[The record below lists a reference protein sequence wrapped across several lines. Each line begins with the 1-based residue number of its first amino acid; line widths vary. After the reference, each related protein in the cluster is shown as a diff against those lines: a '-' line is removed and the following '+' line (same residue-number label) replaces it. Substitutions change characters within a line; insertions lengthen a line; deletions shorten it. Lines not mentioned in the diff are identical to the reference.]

1 MDNILETQRLAHEVI
16 ERLEEASVQQFMTDS
31 KTYRGRLQNEH
42 TIDRY
47 LTRLDKESQKLIEL
61 YEDKDG
67 QRQKAI
73 DSLSKPSISLDEF
86 YEQLGQIKDHHQK
99 YPNEPIEAPEF
110 EFMRNMNQQDYEEDD
125 NMEEAEDNNLFSGE
139 ENLGRYVDLNELH
152 AEYLNLKGVD
162 RLDYIPYLDRFDR
175 FTDPKVYPINLK
187 SNNDYRLYLDH
198 LHNYLQ
204 GFFRRAK
211 PLEDVALLEQNA
223 KLEFEEGWNQGG
235 NEYIK
240 AEDASGLFCK
250 ACQKLFTKQTV
261 YDAHLKGKKH
271 VKAQE
276 KLNQENNNNDDG
288 TIKMDRRKKTAWM
301 EALITAYMKTLDTIR
316 TESKANV
323 ERKQALTD
331 RERTHEQDQEDI
343 EIQDESDDDDD
354 EDRIYNPLKLPLGWD
369 GKPIPYWLYK
379 LHGLGVEYP
388 CEICGNY
395 VYMGRKAF
403 DKHFQEWR
411 HAHGMRCLGLPN
423 SRQFHEITKIDDAYA
438 LNEKLKSQSV
448 KTDVK
453 AENMEEYEDD
463 EGNVFN
469 KKTYE
474 DLKRQGII

>member
-1 MDNILETQRLAHEVI
+1 M
-16 ERLEEASVQQFMTDS
+16 
-31 KTYRGRLQNEH
+31 
-42 TIDRY
+42 
-47 LTRLDKESQKLIEL
+47 
-61 YEDKDG
+61 
-67 QRQKAI
+67 
-73 DSLSKPSISLDEF
+73 DEF
-86 YEQLGQIKDHHQK
+86 YRQLDQIKDHHQK

-110 EFMRNMNQQDYEEDD
+110 EFMRTMDQEDNDEEEEQEEDVLE
-125 NMEEAEDNNLFSGE
+125 NMFSGE
-139 ENLGRYVDLNELH
+139 ENVGRYLDLNALH
-152 AEYLNLKGVD
+152 GDYINLKGVE
-162 RLDYIPYLDRFDR
+162 RLDYIPYLDQFDQ
-175 FTDPKVYPINLK
+175 FTDPKVYPTTTK
-187 SNNDYRLYLDH
+187 SSHDYRVYLEH
-198 LHNYLQ
+198 LHNYLHS
-204 GFFRRAK
+204 FFRRAK
-211 PLEDVALLEQNA
+211 PLEDITSLENNA
-223 KLEFEEGWNQGG
+223 KVDFEHTWNENGG
-235 NEYIK
+235 NDQTM
-240 AEDASGLFCK
+240 AEDQSGLFCQ

-271 VKAQE
+271 IKAQE
-276 KLNQENNNNDDG
+276 KLNQEESNNSTTNAAADESTLQDG
-288 TIKMDRRKKTAWM
+288 PKMDRRKATALK
-301 EALITAYMKTLDTIR
+301 EALILAYMKVLDSVR
-316 TESKANV
+316 TETKANV

-331 RERTHEQDQEDI
+331 RERTLEQEQEDI
-343 EIQDESDDDDD
+343 EIQDESDEDDD

-438 LNEKLKSQSV
+438 LNEKLKKQNV
-448 KTDVK
+448 RTDAK